1 MAKNTG
7 ASILFGPFA
16 LWQLPRVVVVV
27 VVETCL
33 SFIFHVS
40 VKIIKREMLLQ
51 FWQTHLGKRRS
62 KVKAK
67 SVQGAGRVEAKTE
80 PGLAFISLSHCVC
93 VSLTELLLLLA
104 AGSVSSV
111 VCENLSRIC
120 RYFG

>member
-16 LWQLPRVVVVV
+16 LWQLPRVVVVAVV

-51 FWQTHLGKRRS
+51 FWQIHLGKRRS

-67 SVQGAGRVEAKTE
+67 SVQGAGRAETEAE
-80 PGLAFISLSHCVC
+80 PGLAFISLSLCLRIINGIVVVVVVASCRLSFVC
-93 VSLTELLLLLA
+93 RL
-104 AGSVSSV
+104 SSV
-111 VCENLSRIC
+111 RT
-120 RYFG
+120 

>member
-1 MAKNTG
+1 MAN
-7 ASILFGPFA
+7 
-16 LWQLPRVVVVV
+16 VVVVAVV

-67 SVQGAGRVEAKTE
+67 SVQGAGRAEAKAE

-93 VSLTELLLLLA
+93 VSLTQLLLLLLLA

-111 VCENLSRIC
+111 VCRL
-120 RYFG
+120 

>member
-1 MAKNTG
+1 MAN
-7 ASILFGPFA
+7 
-16 LWQLPRVVVVV
+16 VVVVAVV

-67 SVQGAGRVEAKTE
+67 SVQGAGRAETVAE
-80 PGLAFISLSHCVC
+80 PGLAFISLSLCLRIINGIVVVVVASCRLNFVC
-93 VSLTELLLLLA
+93 RL
-104 AGSVSSV
+104 SSV
-111 VCENLSRIC
+111 RT
-120 RYFG
+120 